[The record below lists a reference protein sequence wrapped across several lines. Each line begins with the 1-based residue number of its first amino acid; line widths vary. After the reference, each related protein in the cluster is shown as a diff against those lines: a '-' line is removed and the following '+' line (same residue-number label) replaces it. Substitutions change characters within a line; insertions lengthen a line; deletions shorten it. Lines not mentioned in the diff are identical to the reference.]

1 MKNPELLLPAGS
13 LEKMRAAYDFGA
25 DAVYAGQPRY
35 SLRARNNEFRLEQL
49 AQGIAEAHA
58 RGKKFFVTSNLYAHN
73 DKVRSYLRDLEP
85 VIALGPDALI
95 MADPGLI
102 MQVREKWP
110 HVPIHLSVQA
120 NTTNWAAVRFWQS
133 VGVVRIILSRELS
146 LKEVEQIRQACP
158 DMELEVF
165 VHGALCM
172 AYSGRCLLSG
182 YFNRRDPNQG
192 TCTNACRW
200 NYATHEADVDPNTGE
215 ALAQGARLADFS
227 FASEQERAE
236 KAAHEAAHEA
246 VHDGAMPSATG
257 QQRHPK
263 ADKVYLIEEEGRPGQ
278 LMPIMEDEHG
288 TYIMNSKD
296 LRAVELVERL
306 CRIGVDSLKIEGR
319 TKSLYY
325 VARTAQ
331 VYRRAI
337 DDAVAGRPF
346 NPALITE
353 LEGLAN
359 RGYTSG
365 FLERHPIQSYQN
377 YETGHSTST
386 RSQFVGEVRACA
398 DGWAEVETKN
408 RFAVG
413 DLIEIIHPAGNRT
426 CRLAAMKNAEGQSL
440 QVASGSPLRV
450 WIPMDGPADG
460 ALIARVFEPQAA

>member
-49 AQGIAEAHA
+49 AQG
-58 RGKKFFVTSNLYAHN
+58 
-73 DKVRSYLRDLEP
+73 DLEP

-133 VGVVRIILSRELS
+133 VGVARIILSRELS

-158 DMELEVF
+158 GMELEVF

-236 KAAHEAAHEA
+236 KAANEA

-440 QVASGSPLRV
+440 QVASGNPLRV